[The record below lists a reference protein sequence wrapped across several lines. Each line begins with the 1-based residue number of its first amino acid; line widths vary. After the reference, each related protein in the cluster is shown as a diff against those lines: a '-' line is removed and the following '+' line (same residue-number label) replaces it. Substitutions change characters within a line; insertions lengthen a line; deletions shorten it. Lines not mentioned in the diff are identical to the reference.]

1 MTNYEVTVYASASA
15 LETAFEAGVA
25 TTTTGTIIPYKEGSL
40 AKFLWVTPAPNKV
53 S

>member
-1 MTNYEVTVYASASA
+1 MTYYTVTVYSSATA
-15 LETAFEAGVA
+15 LETAFESTVE